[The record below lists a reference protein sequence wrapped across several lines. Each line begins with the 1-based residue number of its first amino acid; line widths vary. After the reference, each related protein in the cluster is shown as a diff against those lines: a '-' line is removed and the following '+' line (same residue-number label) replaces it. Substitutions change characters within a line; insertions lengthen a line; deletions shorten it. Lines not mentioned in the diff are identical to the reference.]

1 MQFLFLLHLSSTFF
15 MVGLIWFVQTVHYP
29 LHAYVGNQAFTNYQ
43 NQHMTRT
50 GLIVGLPM
58 LVEALTTVYFLLN
71 PFHPVPDWA
80 FEAGGCLLFLIWAF
94 TGLVQVPL
102 HHSLSIQFDSE
113 IHKRLVLTNWVR
125 TIFWTA
131 RGVIVLYILSA
142 LINI

>member
-1 MQFLFLLHLSSTFF
+1 MQVLFLLHFSSTFF

-29 LHAYVGNQAFTNYQ
+29 LHAHVGTESFTNYQ
-43 NQHMTRT
+43 NHHMSRT
-50 GLIVGLPM
+50 GLIVGMPM
-58 LVEALTTVYFLLN
+58 TVEALTSIYFLLN
-71 PFHPVPDWA
+71 PFHPVPSWP
-80 FEAGGCLLFLIWAF
+80 FEIGGCLLLLIWVC

-102 HHSLSIQFDSE
+102 HQRLSIQFDSKL
-113 IHKRLVLTNWVR
+113 HKRLVLTNWIR